1 MAEGIVYVLTNEAMP
16 GLVKIGYTKRNIDN
30 RLNELYSTGVPLP
43 FKCEYACFT
52 HDIEQLER
60 ALHAAFEPQRVN
72 PNREFFA
79 IEPDRVIPILRYCNG
94 KEEPQEVTENIQS
107 ELNAAVS
114 PQEQEAERE
123 YRKRRAVFDF
133 DIMGIPRGA
142 DIVFTNNG
150 IRETATIAGPRQVEY
165 KGERLYLTKLT
176 RRLRD
181 VSFGD
186 PLPYWTYQ
194 GRVLKDIYNEVYPF
208 NLPPDEM

>member
-16 GLVKIGYTKRNIDN
+16 GLVKIGYTTRNIDN
-30 RLNELYSTGVPLP
+30 RLCELYSTGVPLP

-94 KEEPQEVTENIQS
+94 KEELHEMTESIQS
-107 ELNAAVS
+107 ELNASVT

-123 YRKRRAVFDF
+123 YRKRRAIFDF

-142 DIVFTNNG
+142 EIIFSSGD
-150 IRETATIAGPRQVEY
+150 IRETATIATPRQVVY
-165 KGERLYLTKLT
+165 NGELLYLTKLT
-176 RRLRD
+176 RTLRN
-181 VSFGD
+181 VSGGD

-194 GRVLKDIYNEVYPF
+194 GRVLKDIYNEIYTF
-208 NLPPDEM
+208 NLPPEEL